1 MKKVFGKTIIISI
14 LALTVLIG
22 LHTQPVQLVKAVE
35 VQPGSTRQP
44 EPSGQTGNLTDEPI
58 VAPGTSGQSFP
69 AETGLLSNGPAA
81 DEHSLAT
88 RSDKLP
94 ALEDFIT
101 SVIDGQAGTVRGLYI
116 PGLIAL
122 RIVPQPDGQFDFI
135 SYEEDT
141 ATQFQ
146 SPTFFG
152 VIGLLAHNFLS
163 GRFFLQVLPGQVLTI
178 IYGNGQMEDFQVAEI
193 HDYERLT
200 ELDLHSNFQDVQNNQ
215 TLSADQVFQLYYQ
228 GAHHLTLQT
237 CLEKGGD
244 WNWGV
249 RMITAFPVSAVP

>member
-1 MKKVFGKTIIISI
+1 MKKVFGKAIIIII
-14 LALTVLIG
+14 LALSALIG
-22 LHTQPVQLVKAVE
+22 LHSQPVQLVKAVE

-58 VAPGTSGQSFP
+58 VATGTSGQSFP

-88 RSDKLP
+88 RSGKLP
-94 ALEDFIT
+94 TLEDFIT
-101 SVIDGQAGTVRGLYI
+101 SVIDGRASSVRGLYI

-146 SPTFFG
+146 SPALFG

-163 GRFFLQVLPGQVLTI
+163 GHFFFQVLPGQVLTI
-178 IYGNGQMEDFQVAEI
+178 IYGDGQTEDFQVAEI
-193 HDYERLT
+193 HDYERLI
-200 ELDLHSNFQDVQNNQ
+200 ELDLHSDFQDIQNDQ

-237 CLEKGGD
+237 CLEKDGN
-244 WNWGV
+244 WNWGI
-249 RMITAFPVSAVP
+249 RMIMAFPVSAAP